1 MKFLM
6 AAIIIASLG
15 MLAATAGADE
25 FRAHTRIWVKV
36 LAEPHES
43 RWEACRR
50 VFRHEVYAVRKG
62 PGDIMWCWVES
73 SRAIDHDEPRQN
85 FNQQ

>member
-6 AAIIIASLG
+6 TVIVAGCLR
-15 MLAATAGADE
+15 MLAVTADADE

-50 VFRHEVYAVRKG
+50 AFRQDVYAVRKG
-62 PGDIMWCWVES
+62 AGDIMWCWVES

-85 FNQQ
+85 FNRR